1 MGFDIAALSDEAVW
15 SSTKFDFKLIGDQSP
30 ETGILALL
38 GWLSKTRPSLSATK
52 KRMDRNMAR
61 GPLYKQFDSERKN
74 ARQAEARLS
83 LNLQRLE
90 VICLYHVKTLAREQ
104 RQLQKELQRLQQG
117 EARPK
122 GQPPSPPPRLLVLIC
137 PDFQE

>member
-122 GQPPSPPPRLLVLIC
+122 GQPPPPLPRLLVLIC